1 MKTLLPNSDW
11 TDEQW
16 GEFRNTLKSILAE
29 QVAEVTFTKVNGD
42 IRVMDCTL
50 DPSVLPQVVVTENKD
65 KSARK
70 TNENSLA
77 VFDTQAN
84 GWRSFVLKNIQTVK
98 YN

>member
-1 MKTLLPNSDW
+1 MKTLLPNTDW

-29 QVAEVTFTKVNGD
+29 QVAEVTFTKVN
-42 IRVMDCTL
+42 
-50 DPSVLPQVVVTENKD
+50 TENKD
-65 KSARK
+65 KPARK

-77 VFDTQAN
+77 VFDTQAK
-84 GWRSFVLKNIQTVK
+84 GWRSFVIKNIQTVK

>member
-1 MKTLLPNSDW
+1 MKTLLPNADW

-16 GEFRNTLKSILAE
+16 GEFRSTLKSILAE

-50 DPSVLPQVVVTENKD
+50 DPSVLPQAVVTENKD
-65 KSARK
+65 KPARK

-84 GWRSFVLKNIQTVK
+84 GWRSFVIKNIQTVK